1 MKVDDIRIRAQITSG
16 LQINSVT
23 ALNWVKEAIEDICS
37 SYNNAGKTVIE
48 NTTVTDPSIN
58 YTLQKPLLKLLGITD
73 TDNNETVNY
82 KLNDDNTITFIEAGS
97 YTIGYKA
104 LPDMPE
110 TTSSD
115 VPLPFLYVPCIE
127 FYLAYKMRA
136 RVFGQGDN
144 NAVGY
149 RDSYEAGK
157 ANAEIARLRQG
168 KKGRI
173 PYGRGI

>member
-23 ALNWVKEAIEDICS
+23 ALQWVKEAIEDICS
-37 SYNNAGKTVIE
+37 TYYQAGKTVTE
-48 NTTVTDPSIN
+48 TTTVTDPSVN
-58 YTLQKPLLKLLGITD
+58 YTLLKPLLKLLGVKD
-73 TDNNETVNY
+73 SD
-82 KLNDDNTITFIEAGS
+82 LNDVSYTLNADNTITFDEAGT

-127 FYLAYKMRA
+127 FFLAYKMRA
-136 RVFGQGDN
+136 RVFGQNDN
-144 NAVGY
+144 NAVGFS
-149 RDSYEAGK
+149 DKYEMGK
-157 ANAEIARLRQG
+157 ANAEIARLRQD
-168 KKGRI
+168 KKRRI
-173 PYGRGI
+173 PWGRGI